1 MFYKKLPIDKM
12 NQFNI
17 SQEILDEMS
26 ELILLIYKEYAGM
39 YFKGQK
45 LINQLKRIEY

>member
-1 MFYKKLPIDKM
+1 M

-26 ELILLIYKEYAGM
+26 ELILLIYK
-39 YFKGQK
+39 
-45 LINQLKRIEY
+45 RICRHVL